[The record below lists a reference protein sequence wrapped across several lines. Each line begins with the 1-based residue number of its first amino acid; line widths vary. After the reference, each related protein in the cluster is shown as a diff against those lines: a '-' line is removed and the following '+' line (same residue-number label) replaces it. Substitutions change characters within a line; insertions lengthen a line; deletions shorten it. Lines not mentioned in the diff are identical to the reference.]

1 MGKNKY
7 EVIVKDYP
15 ENLDYGMTE
24 YEIEVESETMSA
36 AIEIV
41 EVEYMP
47 AGGVTRV
54 RLIER
59 GEQS

>member
-41 EVEYMP
+41 EVESMP

>member
-1 MGKNKY
+1 M
-7 EVIVKDYP
+7 KDYP

>member
-1 MGKNKY
+1 M
-7 EVIVKDYP
+7 KDYP

-24 YEIEVESETMSA
+24 YEIEVESETM
-36 AIEIV
+36 
-41 EVEYMP
+41 P